1 MRKNSFRL
9 KNVMIQSPSTL
20 EITYTDGSLI
30 NVEIESLI
38 TSFNVFQPLED
49 QNEFAS
55 AIITDFGFTIE
66 WSCGASLDSDKLFET
81 ALEQSGMIENA
92 RFRRWQDAN
101 QLLLSQAAQVIG
113 LTRRTI
119 SQYRT
124 GKRPVPRTVALA

>member
-9 KNVMIQSPSTL
+9 KNVMIQSQSTL

-66 WSCGASLDSDKLFET
+66 WSLWCFV
-81 ALEQSGMIENA
+81 
-92 RFRRWQDAN
+92 RF
-101 QLLLSQAAQVIG
+101 G
-113 LTRRTI
+113 
-119 SQYRT
+119 
-124 GKRPVPRTVALA
+124 